1 MLSRRRL
8 LAGTA
13 IGAAALALTA
23 WYEGNPD
30 SVAPMRTQ
38 FAFLRDEDRAI
49 IAAIAPVLT
58 GRIDSRALVPARL
71 DAAVAGLPVRTQGE
85 LRQLFDLLGSPLGRM
100 FVAGIPQ
107 RWTQASAASVAA
119 FLQAWRT
126 SPFQRL
132 RAGYDALHQLVLAA
146 YYSDPITWNQIG
158 YAGPPRVS

>member
-8 LAGTA
+8 LVGTA
-13 IGAAALALTA
+13 IGAAALSLAA
-23 WYEGNPD
+23 WYECRPD
-30 SVAPMRTQ
+30 EVTPARTRY
-38 FAFLRDEDRAI
+38 AFLRGEDRAI

-58 GRIDSRALVPARL
+58 GRADAASLVPVQL
-71 DAAVAGLPVRTQGE
+71 DAAVAGLPAPTQSQ
-85 LRQLFDLLGSPLGRM
+85 LRQLFDLLGSPLGRV
-100 FVAGIPQ
+100 FVAGVPQ
-107 RWTQASAASVAA
+107 RWSEAEPRSIAA